1 MSDATKLRK
10 NVALPEEV
18 VHAFESMVGA
28 GTTRVRNAYMRVL
41 RDRGWTLQS
50 IADAV
55 GDVSRERVR
64 QCVESVSSADAVL
77 ILAGHFDDTPIP
89 ELPDK
94 PVKVP
99 REIIMPSDATLQ
111 RLKELK
117 PLAAQVRYT
126 HTQYR
131 EEAEEYVALL
141 WHAHTV
147 EGVSVYRLGKI
158 LDVLPC
164 GIESR
169 FVRYGYKETKGSS
182 TAYNRI
188 KYRKASAT
196 K

>member
-1 MSDATKLRK
+1 MSTTEKLRRNLK
-10 NVALPEEV
+10 LPEEV
-18 VHAFESMVGA
+18 SLTFDMMVGT
-28 GTTRVRNAYMRVL
+28 GGSDIRNAYMRVL
-41 RDRGWTLQS
+41 RDRGWTLQA

-55 GDVSRERVR
+55 GDISRERAR
-64 QCVESVSSADAVL
+64 QCVESVSSEDAEV
-77 ILAGHFDDTPIP
+77 ILYGMTIPIP
-89 ELPDK
+89 DLPDK
-94 PVKVP
+94 PERPKPAP
-99 REIIMPSDATLQ
+99 RPMPSEATLM
-111 RLKELK
+111 RLRELK

-126 HTQYR
+126 HKQYR

-147 EGVSVYRLGKI
+147 EGVSVYRLGKL

-182 TAYNRI
+182 VSYNAI
-188 KYRKASAT
+188 KYRKTSAT